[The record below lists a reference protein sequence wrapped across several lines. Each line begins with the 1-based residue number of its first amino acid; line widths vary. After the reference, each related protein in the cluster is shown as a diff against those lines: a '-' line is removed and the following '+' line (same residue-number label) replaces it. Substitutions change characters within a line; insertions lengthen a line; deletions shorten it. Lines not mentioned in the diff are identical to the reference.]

1 MKAKDLI
8 KLLQT
13 KNPEAE
19 VWLRD
24 SHGGEV
30 CEGNGCFLVP
40 PVQNHCWASVLPL
53 GQGHYPWGNE
63 IEPSL
68 TVSQTPC
75 NRWYIMNFLQLL
87 IGCFLQIKRE
97 LHR

>member
-24 SHGGEV
+24 SDGEKCV
-30 CEGNGCFLVP
+30 MVTDVSGP
-40 PVQNHCWASVLPL
+40 PGSRITLGSVLPL
-53 GQGHYPWGNE
+53 GQGHYPWE
-63 IEPSL
+63 
-68 TVSQTPC
+68 
-75 NRWYIMNFLQLL
+75 
-87 IGCFLQIKRE
+87 
-97 LHR
+97 